1 METERNQQR
10 NQDGRTDR
18 VRDGDS
24 AAKRMEEGRL
34 YFPGD
39 EDILKEQMEGMEL
52 LYDYNA
58 TRPRESARRTSLLEQ
73 MFGSIGRDC
82 YIEPPL
88 HSNWGGRHVY
98 MGDFVYA
105 NFNLTLV
112 DDGEIYIGSH
122 CMIGPNVTIATA
134 SHLCH
139 SFRSRHQDHP
149 SVLFEWTLRSHK
161 TALTDAAQYG

>member
-10 NQDGRTDR
+10 NQDGRTDG

-82 YIEPPL
+82 YI
-88 HSNWGGRHVY
+88 G
-98 MGDFVYA
+98 
-105 NFNLTLV
+105 
-112 DDGEIYIGSH
+112 
-122 CMIGPNVTIATA
+122 TA
-134 SHLCH
+134 SSQQLGRQTRIYGGFCLC
-139 SFRSRHQDHP
+139 Q
-149 SVLFEWTLRSHK
+149 L
-161 TALTDAAQYG
+161 

>member
-52 LYDYNA
+52 VKTIVVKNKL
-58 TRPRESARRTSLLEQ
+58 
-73 MFGSIGRDC
+73 I
-82 YIEPPL
+82 
-88 HSNWGGRHVY
+88 
-98 MGDFVYA
+98 
-105 NFNLTLV
+105 NLILK
-112 DDGEIYIGSH
+112 
-122 CMIGPNVTIATA
+122 P
-134 SHLCH
+134 
-139 SFRSRHQDHP
+139 
-149 SVLFEWTLRSHK
+149 K
-161 TALTDAAQYG
+161 K

>member
-73 MFGSIGRDC
+73 MFGTAILNRLFTATGEADT
-82 YIEPPL
+82 YI
-88 HSNWGGRHVY
+88 WGILS
-98 MGDFVYA
+98 MPT
-105 NFNLTLV
+105 LT
-112 DDGEIYIGSH
+112 
-122 CMIGPNVTIATA
+122 
-134 SHLCH
+134 
-139 SFRSRHQDHP
+139 
-149 SVLFEWTLRSHK
+149 
-161 TALTDAAQYG
+161 

>member
-10 NQDGRTDR
+10 NQDGRTDG

-58 TRPRESARRTSLLEQ
+58 TRPRESARRTSLLKQ

-134 SHLCH
+134 G
-139 SFRSRHQDHP
+139 HP
-149 SVLFEWTLRSHK
+149 VEPGLRRKGIQIGRAHV
-161 TALTDAAQYG
+161 

>member
-52 LYDYNA
+52 LYDYNSGKAPGAPAFWSRCLAPLAGTAILNRLFTA
-58 TRPRESARRTSLLEQ
+58 TGEADT
-73 MFGSIGRDC
+73 
-82 YIEPPL
+82 YI
-88 HSNWGGRHVY
+88 WGILS
-98 MGDFVYA
+98 MPT
-105 NFNLTLV
+105 LT
-112 DDGEIYIGSH
+112 
-122 CMIGPNVTIATA
+122 
-134 SHLCH
+134 
-139 SFRSRHQDHP
+139 
-149 SVLFEWTLRSHK
+149 
-161 TALTDAAQYG
+161 

>member
-10 NQDGRTDR
+10 NQDGRTDG

-39 EDILKEQMEGMEL
+39 EDILKEQMECMEL

-112 DDGEIYIGSH
+112 DDGR
-122 CMIGPNVTIATA
+122 
-134 SHLCH
+134 
-139 SFRSRHQDHP
+139 F
-149 SVLFEWTLRSHK
+149 TL
-161 TALTDAAQYG
+161 APIV

>member
-10 NQDGRTDR
+10 NQDGRTDG

-73 MFGSIGRDC
+73 MFGSLAGTAILNRLFTATGEADT
-82 YIEPPL
+82 YI
-88 HSNWGGRHVY
+88 WGILS
-98 MGDFVYA
+98 MST
-105 NFNLTLV
+105 LT
-112 DDGEIYIGSH
+112 
-122 CMIGPNVTIATA
+122 
-134 SHLCH
+134 
-139 SFRSRHQDHP
+139 
-149 SVLFEWTLRSHK
+149 
-161 TALTDAAQYG
+161 